1 MSSTLNPGSRS
12 RTRVPLAAGVLLSC
26 LALQA
31 CNKSLPDR
39 LGAPI
44 EGYSHTSA
52 AINYFTV
59 NGNGGPNIGP
69 YGGGGKQNCCV
80 SMPRKWHP
88 GLTVVVEWEK
98 DPNVG
103 ASQYWTESFSSDA
116 WRIRMKEHRT
126 KYTRHRAVVEVA
138 PYDELGVI
146 DVHFLPCD
154 QVAVSAVA
162 VTPGQAGYPF
172 SYPSKMEVP
181 SVCPVP

>member
-1 MSSTLNPGSRS
+1 MSSALNSGSIR
-12 RTRVPLAAGVLLSC
+12 RRPTVWVTGLLAC

-31 CNKSLPDR
+31 CSKSLPDR

-52 AINYFTV
+52 AINYFMV
-59 NGNGGPNIGP
+59 NGNGGPNISP

-80 SMPRKWHP
+80 SMPRQWHP

-98 DPNVG
+98 DPNTGDSVNWPKPR
-103 ASQYWTESFSSDA
+103 YSDA
-116 WRIRMKEHRT
+116 WRKAAREHQS

-138 PYDELGVI
+138 PYEELGVI
-146 DVHFLPCD
+146 DVHFLPCN

-172 SYPSKMEVP
+172 NYPSRMEEP
-181 SVCPVP
+181 SVCPTL

>member
-1 MSSTLNPGSRS
+1 MSRTLNPGAPR
-12 RTRVPLAAGVLLSC
+12 RRPALWAAAALAC

-31 CNKSLPDR
+31 CSKSLPDR

-52 AINYFTV
+52 AINYFMV

-80 SMPRKWHP
+80 SLPRQWHP

-103 ASQYWTESFSSDA
+103 ASRYWSEPPFTDA
-116 WRIRMKEHRT
+116 WRRRMDEHET

-138 PYDELGVI
+138 PYEQLGLVN
-146 DVHFLPCD
+146 VHFLPCD
-154 QVAVSAVA
+154 QVKVA
-162 VTPGQAGYPF
+162 ASPSYHGRPNHPYNYPL
-172 SYPSKMEVP
+172 KMEVP
-181 SVCPVP
+181 AKCPLP